1 METLIQT
8 EATIVKQIEDL
19 MSRLGPFVTLAD
31 ASRIT
36 KVPLATLS
44 EAVRLGRLP
53 ALRVQPRR
61 WLIRISAVE
70 AYFNQRLPI
79 DKSTSN
85 LFLDI
90 ANVAEG
96 AQKSLSDMPT
106 DFARN
111 FDHYV
116 YGTDKR

>member
-1 METLIQT
+1 METPIQT
-8 EATIVKQIEDL
+8 EAAIVKQIEDL

-31 ASRIT
+31 ASRMT

-70 AYFNQRLPI
+70 AYFNRQPLTS
-79 DKSTSN
+79 KSTPN
-85 LFLDI
+85 PFLDI
-90 ANVAEG
+90 ASVAEG

-111 FDHYV
+111 FDHYQGKPV
-116 YGTDKR
+116 C